1 MRAHLLL
8 WLALVAAPAASA
20 RADDVEDTARCLVA
34 ENVTGEDWPAIL
46 DVLERRAAQAGVT
59 VGRMARLYC
68 AVHRAGSPTQRQT
81 RIRAL
86 PAAGSPGRLL
96 RAYQR
101 ALVAARRGGPG
112 TCTAN
117 HWGDRGRDFARAT
130 RLGWTSV
137 VCGETRNAFWL
148 RRKS

>member
-34 ENVTGEDWPAIL
+34 ENVTGEDWPTK
-46 DVLERRAAQAGVT
+46 RQA
-59 VGRMARLYC
+59 
-68 AVHRAGSPTQRQT
+68 